1 MDVIEADQLTP
12 TQAFNHWYYQSKFD
26 LLSDHL
32 DRLALPL
39 DVSVADV
46 GCGIGL
52 FLTLLERSKRFA
64 PHQMVG
70 IDLAYTEP
78 TLAVQGQTVIRP
90 DWPSGD
96 LFDLILMMHV
106 LEHVEDD
113 RAMLAD
119 AANRLS
125 DSGYIFID
133 VPAFPF
139 LYSAHDRF
147 LGHYRRYTTETLKE
161 LVLSTGNL
169 ELINVHYFFA
179 AAFPAA
185 AAVRLFRGDAD
196 KGDSSDLK
204 PLPAWLNKL
213 LIRGHRV
220 ERRIARFNN
229 LFGLSAIA
237 IARKIPRRTI

>member
-12 TQAFNHWYYQSKFD
+12 TQAFDHWYYRSKFE

-32 DRLALPL
+32 DRLALPP
-39 DVSVADV
+39 DASVADV

-52 FLTLLERSKRFA
+52 FLTLLEKSKRFA

-70 IDLAYTEP
+70 IDLAYSEP
-78 TLAVQGQTVIRP
+78 TLAVQGRTVIRP
-90 DWPSGD
+90 DWPAGD

-147 LGHYRRYTTETLKE
+147 LGHYRRYTTQSLEE
-161 LVLSTGNL
+161 LVRSTGNL
-169 ELINVHYFFA
+169 ELVGVHYFFA
-179 AAFPAA
+179 AIFPAA
-185 AAVRLFRGDAD
+185 ALWRLLRGNEDE
-196 KGDSSDLK
+196 KRSSDLK

-213 LIRGHRV
+213 LIKAHRV
-220 ERRIARFNN
+220 ERSFARFNN
-229 LFGLSAIA
+229 LFGLSALA
-237 IARKIPRRTI
+237 IARKIPGAGV